1 MQSKKWELGVWTSQ
15 ANSGGKQNLHHYL
28 GVGWEGSTQVKW
40 WIVSLNVCSP
50 GLGIFLEAEVPTFGR
65 RGTMQILLAWL
76 TELIKLEQP
85 ISAFKTGKKQKPK
98 RNLTP
103 TFLILWFKLLE
114 GRVLQS
120 IEVIFH
126 SAEWAHRPKGLRN
139 PSALCKNPVGFSLPR
154 DQAGGVLTSQALFPV
169 VGPSFH
175 HCTTNVLNLGMWL
188 NTAPWTWLPAFRLSK
203 ARSASE
209 AIQWGKS
216 LTNPGEFP
224 FLQKQVWIVNLLLPE

>member
-1 MQSKKWELGVWTSQ
+1 MRARSLNQPGKFRRKTKPPSLSWGWVGRLNTSEVMDCFSECLQ
-15 ANSGGKQNLHHYL
+15 PRTGYLSGGR
-28 GVGWEGSTQVKW
+28 T
-40 WIVSLNVCSP
+40 
-50 GLGIFLEAEVPTFGR
+50 EVPTFGR